1 MQYFSA
7 FNSPLGNILCLS
19 DGISLTGIYFQNHK
33 PCLVFDKSWI
43 CNQNL
48 KIFDATKIQFL
59 SFLNAKRKEFEIPLT
74 YIGTKFQRSVWAA
87 LSKIPYGKTVSYTE
101 IAEEIGNADGVRAV
115 ASAISRNPISVVIP
129 CHRVISKNGT
139 ISGYA
144 GGIQRK
150 LRLLKL
156 EKGF

>member
-1 MQYFSA
+1 MQYFSS

-43 CNQNL
+43 RNQKL
-48 KIFDATKIQFL
+48 KIFDVTKTQFL
-59 SFLNAKRKEFEIPLT
+59 SFLTAKSKEFEIPLT
-74 YIGTKFQRSVWAA
+74 YVGTKFQRSVWAA
-87 LSKIPYGKTVSYTE
+87 LSEIPYGQTVSYSE
-101 IAEEIGNADGVRAV
+101 IAEEIGNAHGVRAV

-129 CHRVISKNGT
+129 CHRVISKNGS
-139 ISGYA
+139 ISGYV
-144 GGIQRK
+144 GGIERK